1 MWMKYGNIFTKMVN
15 FPRNIKNQKTRE
27 RERERERENE
37 RESMCKREMN
47 DVVTKE
53 KDIYYI

>member
-15 FPRNIKNQKTRE
+15 FPRNIKNQKMRE
-27 RERERERENE
+27 SCE